1 MTGLLQETNPGISQG
16 REEAVNGIQNISCGL
31 LSRKNNPELFSLMF

>member
-16 REEAVNGIQNISCGL
+16 KEEAVNGFQNTSCGL
-31 LSRKNNPELFSLMF
+31 LYRKNNPKLFILMF

>member
-1 MTGLLQETNPGISQG
+1 MTGLLRETNPHISQG

-31 LSRKNNPELFSLMF
+31 LSRKNNPKLFILMF